1 VQLVVRRGAARALA
15 FVQFRLGYELGTG
28 DLSED
33 VAAGALED
41 FKDDFGITA
50 EVVVDILPLM
60 DVVNG
65 SS

>member
-1 VQLVVRRGAARALA
+1 
-15 FVQFRLGYELGTG
+15 VQFRLGYELGTG
-28 DLSED
+28 DLLED

-41 FKDDFGITA
+41 FKDDFGIAA

-65 SS
+65 SP